1 MGLVSRV
8 VDRLNEAVEKE
19 KASEGIVLTK
29 NPIDISRLEDSSKRV
44 HVYNLAEFKNHLSK
58 KN

>member
-1 MGLVSRV
+1 

-44 HVYNLAEFKNHLSK
+44 HVYKLAEFKNHLSK